1 MATTHRSL
9 LAILITCL
17 LLITG
22 LPAQAQAQ
30 TTKPGAFVPLAPSRI
45 LDTRS
50 GIGAGGP
57 VGPGQTIDFQVAG
70 VAGIP
75 QTGVAAV
82 VLNVTVAEARSFG
95 FVTAF
100 PAGSPK
106 PNASNLNYSAGQTVP
121 NLVVVKLGVN
131 GRVALANTSAGSVA
145 LIADASGY
153 YLAGDATAP
162 GSFVPL
168 EPSRTLDTRFG
179 VGAGGPVA
187 PNGSIDVQIT
197 GRAGVPASGVAA
209 VVLNITVTEARSY
222 GFITAHPTGE
232 WRPNASNL
240 NYVAGQTVPNL
251 AMVKLGAGGKI
262 SLFNAS
268 AGSVALIAD
277 VAGYYLAGG
286 PAGTGAFVPLSPSRV
301 VDTRENLGTWGPVW
315 GNDTRNSIQIA
326 GRGGVPAAGV
336 SAVVLNITVTEARS
350 YGFVTAY
357 PADQARPNASNLNY
371 VAGQTVPNLAVV
383 KLSSDGR
390 LALSN
395 ISAGSA
401 QVIADVAGYFVEQP
415 YGSVA
420 QIGSGQIGAESYYNN
435 WSWPDDVNVLDHGDG
450 TLSFITHQ
458 AEQFIV
464 TRRVAETGAIVNGPH
479 TISMPGWTRWGT
491 AILGTDGYYY
501 VLVGQYNW
509 TEDPDLDVMALRRYD
524 ANWQLSAM
532 SLIKGGVSQGVVGI
546 RTPFDAGRADMVQ
559 VGNRM
564 VIHMARLM
572 FRSPSDGL
580 NHQGNM
586 TIEVDLDTMTATPFG
601 DLGGM
606 SYSSHSF
613 SQWVAMSGSDLIMVD
628 HGDAYPRAVQIG
640 VMADY
645 PNQRNVST
653 HLAFSFNGVTGDN
666 FTGATVTGLA
676 PSATGALVVGNSIS
690 HPDAPNGPL
699 GARSESRNAYVVA
712 FDKTTGASQV
722 RWLSSYPA
730 TGSMTASEP
739 RIVQVSADRYV
750 VLFRVWHDK
759 NRYKDF
765 HTEYRVVDAQGNV
778 LVAHSLG
785 AVEFSAAAQPRLVG
799 GKIYW
804 VANQYPDA
812 STLYLF
818 GVDVTNLADPRLL
831 G

>member
-1 MATTHRSL
+1 MVRSTRSL
-9 LAILITCL
+9 LAVLVTCL

-22 LPAQAQAQ
+22 LPAQAEAQ
-30 TTKPGAFVPLAPSRI
+30 TMKPVAFVPLAPSRI

-57 VGPGQTIDFQVAG
+57 VGAGQTIDFQVAG

-82 VLNVTVAEARSFG
+82 VLNVTVTEARSFG
-95 FVTAF
+95 FITAF
-100 PAGSPK
+100 PAGSAK

-145 LIADASGY
+145 LIADVSGY

-179 VGAGGPVA
+179 VGAAGPVA

-268 AGSVALIAD
+268 SGSVALIAD
-277 VAGYYLAGG
+277 VAGYYLAGS

-301 VDTRENLGTWGPVW
+301 IDTREHLGTWGPVW
-315 GNDTRNSIQIA
+315 GNDTRDQIQIA
-326 GRGGVPAAGV
+326 GRGGVPATGV

-350 YGFVTAY
+350 FGFVTAY
-357 PADQARPNASNLNY
+357 PAGEARPNASNLNY

-383 KLSSDGR
+383 KLSPQGT
-390 LALSN
+390 LAVSN

-420 QIGSGQIGAESYYNN
+420 QIGSGAAAPESYWGN
-435 WSWPDDVNVLDHGDG
+435 WAAVDDVNVLDHGDG

-458 AEQFIV
+458 PEQFIV

-479 TISMPGWTRWGT
+479 TISMPGWTQWGT

-501 VLVGQYNW
+501 VLVGQSNW
-509 TEDPDLDVMALRRYD
+509 SEDPDLDVLALRRYD
-524 ANWQLSAM
+524 ANWQ
-532 SLIKGGVSQGVVGI
+532 
-546 RTPFDAGRADMVQ
+546 
-559 VGNRM
+559 
-564 VIHMARLM
+564 
-572 FRSPSDGL
+572 
-580 NHQGNM
+580 
-586 TIEVDLDTMTATPFG
+586 
-601 DLGGM
+601 
-606 SYSSHSF
+606 
-613 SQWVAMSGSDLIMVD
+613 
-628 HGDAYPRAVQIG
+628 
-640 VMADY
+640 
-645 PNQRNVST
+645 
-653 HLAFSFNGVTGDN
+653 
-666 FTGATVTGLA
+666 
-676 PSATGALVVGNSIS
+676 
-690 HPDAPNGPL
+690 
-699 GARSESRNAYVVA
+699 
-712 FDKTTGASQV
+712 
-722 RWLSSYPA
+722 
-730 TGSMTASEP
+730 
-739 RIVQVSADRYV
+739 
-750 VLFRVWHDK
+750 
-759 NRYKDF
+759 
-765 HTEYRVVDAQGNV
+765 
-778 LVAHSLG
+778 
-785 AVEFSAAAQPRLVG
+785 
-799 GKIYW
+799 
-804 VANQYPDA
+804 
-812 STLYLF
+812 
-818 GVDVTNLADPRLL
+818 
-831 G
+831 